1 MNKPVLHRG
10 AGLGAAITLAAGLL
24 AMGAPA
30 HASERPID
38 ITGYKVSDITVG
50 DSNCRNLKVSA
61 STKVKGDY
69 VDSSGTVDVTR
80 GGGVI
85 DALWLDGRKITD
97 RAFICPSFSGLGTY
111 KVGPADI
118 FAEFDYYDSFFDDY
132 WSDYRSYTDNTSK
145 KFQIRGKTKSTLS
158 AKRKGSKVTLTAKA
172 QVYSPE
178 KYRYAQYNSVSAKFQ
193 VKSGKKWKTIKTV
206 NLKKGAASI
215 TVKQSKKKSYRL
227 QVPTATWAAPNTS
240 KSISR

>member
-1 MNKPVLHRG
+1 MNKPVLRRV
-10 AGLGAAITLAAGLL
+10 AGLGAAITVATGLL
-24 AMGAPA
+24 AVGAPA

-38 ITGYKVSDITVG
+38 ITGYKVADFTVG
-50 DSNCRNLKVSA
+50 DSNCRNVKVSA

-69 VDSSGTVDVTR
+69 LDSYASVDVTR

-85 DALWLDGRKITD
+85 DALWLEGRKPTD

-111 KVGPADI
+111 KVGPADV
-118 FAEFDYYDSFFDDY
+118 FAEFEYYDSY
-132 WSDYRSYTDNTSK
+132 VGEYSSDYRSYTDNTSK

-158 AKRKGSKVTLTAKA
+158 AKRQGAKVTLTAKA

-178 KYRYAQYNSVSAKFQ
+178 KYRYAQYNSVGAKFQ
-193 VKSGKKWKTIKTV
+193 VKSGTKWKTIKTV
-206 NLKKGAASI
+206 NLKKGTASI

-227 QVPTATWAAPNTS
+227 QVPTASWAASNTS
-240 KSISR
+240 KSVSR